1 MAKDSADG
9 ADSLTTREIHM
20 NLLPP
25 IPPWDQVHP
34 IIVHFPIALLL
45 TVPLAVLGAIVFK
58 GWTRH
63 LLVVAAGLVVIG
75 TGFAALATASG
86 NAAEEFTKG
95 VAGAESVLDRHEDLA
110 ELSRNAFIG
119 LSVALTVLAALVWRL
134 GDRLPRRVA
143 LVGMT
148 LYLAAH
154 LVGAGILVNAAHE
167 GGVLVHQ
174 LGVKAWSG
182 NPAVAP
188 APTQHSNH
196 DAD

>member
-1 MAKDSADG
+1 
-9 ADSLTTREIHM
+9 M

-34 IIVHFPIALLL
+34 IVVHFPIALLL
-45 TVPLAVLGAIVFK
+45 TAPLAVLGAIVFR

-63 LLVVAAGLVVIG
+63 LLVVAAVLVVIG

-86 NAAEEFTKG
+86 DAAEGFTKG

-119 LSVALTVLAALVWRL
+119 LSVALVLLAALVWRL

-143 LVGMT
+143 LAGMA

-154 LVGAGILVNAAHE
+154 LVGAGILANAAHE

-174 LGVKAWSG
+174 LGVKSWAG
-182 NPAVAP
+182 GPAIAP
-188 APTQHSNH
+188 APAAHSDH
-196 DAD
+196 DDD